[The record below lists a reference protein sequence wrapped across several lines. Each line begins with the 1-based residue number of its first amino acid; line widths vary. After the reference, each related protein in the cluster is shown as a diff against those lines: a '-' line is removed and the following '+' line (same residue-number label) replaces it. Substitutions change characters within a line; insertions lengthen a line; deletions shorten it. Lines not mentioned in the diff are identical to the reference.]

1 MYDITVIGAAVL
13 DVLARPVSGSELN
26 VSSYPAEGISM
37 AAGGDAA
44 NEAGTLARLGKKVNL
59 ITKLGR
65 DMAGQILLS
74 HFQGLGVSTEDTVLE
89 DGLDTGINIVLIDR
103 RGERSFIT
111 NKNGSLRKLRLED
124 IPEAALAK
132 SPIFSF
138 ASIFV
143 SPLFDVPAMTSL
155 FRSIKEKGGLLCA
168 DMTRCKNGETLED
181 IRPALAY
188 IDYLFPNYEEAR
200 AVSGRDT
207 PEDIADAFLDCGL
220 SCLVLKLGSKGCF
233 LKSRQTAALVP
244 AFPDARCIDTTG
256 AGDNFAAGFLYALSE
271 GMDPV
276 ESARFACA
284 AASLAVESVGAGT
297 GVRSLEQVLDRYQN
311 MPLAE

>member
-111 NKNGSLRKLRLED
+111 NKNGSLRKLGLED

-271 GMDPV
+271 GMAPV
-276 ESARFACA
+276 ECARFACA
-284 AASLAVESVGAGT
+284 AASLAAAPRCPAPAAGIKASYKS
-297 GVRSLEQVLDRYQN
+297 GGISHPYG
-311 MPLAE
+311 

>member
-1 MYDITVIGAAVL
+1 MSSDIPT
-13 DVLARPVSGSELN
+13 
-26 VSSYPAEGISM
+26 
-37 AAGGDAA
+37 
-44 NEAGTLARLGKKVNL
+44 GT
-59 ITKLGR
+59 
-65 DMAGQILLS
+65 
-74 HFQGLGVSTEDTVLE
+74 
-89 DGLDTGINIVLIDR
+89 NIVLVDPK
-103 RGERSFIT
+103 GERSFIT
-111 NKNGSLRKLRLED
+111 APGSTLRQFYPAD
-124 IPEAALAK
+124 VPDAALR
-132 SPIFSF
+132 PGGILCF

-233 LKSRQTAALVP
+233 LKNRQTAALVP

-276 ESARFACA
+276 ECARFACA
-284 AASLAVESVGAGT
+284 AASLAVESVGACT

>member
-111 NKNGSLRKLRLED
+111 NKNGSLRKLGLED

-132 SPIFSF
+132 LP
-138 ASIFV
+138 
-143 SPLFDVPAMTSL
+143 
-155 FRSIKEKGGLLCA
+155 
-168 DMTRCKNGETLED
+168 
-181 IRPALAY
+181 
-188 IDYLFPNYEEAR
+188 
-200 AVSGRDT
+200 
-207 PEDIADAFLDCGL
+207 
-220 SCLVLKLGSKGCF
+220 
-233 LKSRQTAALVP
+233 
-244 AFPDARCIDTTG
+244 
-256 AGDNFAAGFLYALSE
+256 
-271 GMDPV
+271 
-276 ESARFACA
+276 
-284 AASLAVESVGAGT
+284 
-297 GVRSLEQVLDRYQN
+297 
-311 MPLAE
+311 